1 MNDRLKGKTSLGG
14 SSSQKVADLGTDLHD
29 GVLLIKLLENLTSKK
44 IRGYEKTP
52 KITAHKMVNL
62 DLVFQ
67 FLKKEDIKIIGI
79 GESMPVALNQ
89 LLFYLIQSPA
99 NNIVAMLS

>member
-1 MNDRLKGKTSLGG
+1 MQQVTFTNWVNDRLKSKSNKG
-14 SSSQKVADLGTDLHD
+14 SSNQKVTDLGTDLHD

-52 KITAHKMVNL
+52 KLTAHKMVNL

-67 FLKKEDIKIIGI
+67 FMKKEDIKIIGI
-79 GESMPVALNQ
+79 GESIGIDESIGIGEA
-89 LLFYLIQSPA
+89 IRHR
-99 NNIVAMLS
+99 